1 MISVLIIWLYMILT
15 TGLAGLLIMALC
27 RNVTGY
33 VPRDAVAPALAGIAA
48 VTVYA
53 QVWSLFGGVGPAAD
67 ICMCICLVLAGI
79 YYRRDTGEIL
89 SDIIRDLKS
98 DRLPVIVSILLMIV
112 MAYGA
117 SHGLMHY
124 DTGLYH
130 AQAIRWIEEYGSV
143 PGLTNL
149 HTRLGYNSS
158 AFCFN
163 ALYSFAFTG
172 RSYHVTGAF
181 CALLLAWECAY
192 RPLKERGGLLCASG
206 MARIMGIYYLLIIF
220 DEMVSPASD
229 YYMVCLGFILVIR
242 WMDSVEMYK
251 SETGRDEALA
261 RMSMLA
267 VFTAFILTVKLSGAV
282 FVLLACFPGYV
293 LLREHRGREFAF
305 CVGAG
310 GVTVLPYLTR
320 NIILSG
326 WLLYP
331 STAFGFFDTGWRVP
345 RDTASYD
352 YKEIQVYGR
361 GYTDVSR
368 YDESITRWFGDWYA
382 QMSLTDRLLILAAI
396 VGVAYFVIKCIYYV
410 CRGLKH
416 HESPC
421 LTPEMFPEAVLCI
434 GFVFWL
440 LTSPLMRYG
449 CLYVYLCDALLWG
462 GVIGRI
468 PADRRTVRFAVSA
481 LLMFLCVYKGIM
493 FAAETARAY
502 RSDTWI
508 MQQDYETFDVHAY
521 ELRGDGAHITVYAP
535 DEGDR
540 TGYDPFPSSPWD
552 MSDTV
557 MLRGSDIRAGFK
569 PTE

>member
-1 MISVLIIWLYMILT
+1 MISVLIIWLYMLLT
-15 TGLAGLLIMALC
+15 AGLAGLLVMALC
-27 RNVTGY
+27 RSVTGY
-33 VPRDAVAPALAGIAA
+33 VPRDAVAPLLAGIAA

-53 QVWSLFGGVGPAAD
+53 QIWSLFGGVGMAAN
-67 ICMCICLVLAGI
+67 ICMCVCLILMGI
-79 YYRRDTGEIL
+79 YCRK
-89 SDIIRDLKS
+89 DICGLLKCIVRELKS
-98 DRLPVIVSILLMIV
+98 DRLSVIVSLLLIIV

-143 PGLTNL
+143 PGLANL

-158 AFCFN
+158 AFCLN
-163 ALYSFAFTG
+163 ALYGFAFTG
-172 RSYHVTGAF
+172 QSYHVTGAF

-192 RPLKERGGLLCASG
+192 LPVRNRGGLLCASG
-206 MARIMGIYYLLIIF
+206 LARVMGIYYLLIIF

-242 WMDSVEMYK
+242 WMDTVEKY
-251 SETGRDEALA
+251 TGEDGTDEALA
-261 RMSMLA
+261 RMSLLA
-267 VFTAFILTVKLSGAV
+267 VFSSFILTVKLSGAV
-282 FVLLACFPGYV
+282 FVLLAILPGYR
-293 LLREHRGREFAF
+293 LLREHREREFAF

-310 GVTVLPYLTR
+310 LTTVAPYLVR
-320 NIILSG
+320 NVILSG
-326 WLLYP
+326 WIWYP
-331 STAFGFFDTGWRVP
+331 STALGVFDADWRVP
-345 RDTASYD
+345 RDIASYD
-352 YKEIQVYGR
+352 YREIQVYGR
-361 GYTDVSR
+361 GFTDVSR
-368 YDESITRWFGDWYA
+368 FDESIVRWFGDWYA

-396 VGVAYFVIKCIYYV
+396 VGVAYFVLKCIYYV
-410 CRGLKH
+410 CRGWLH
-416 HESPC
+416 HEPRRLVSE
-421 LTPEMFPEAVLCI
+421 LFPEAVLCI

-462 GVIGRI
+462 GMIGRI
-468 PADRRTVRFAVSA
+468 PADHKTVRFAVSIA
-481 LLMFLCVYKGIM
+481 LLLLCMYKGIM

-508 MQQDYETFDVHAY
+508 RQQDYETFDVHAY
-521 ELRGDGAHITVYAP
+521 EIRGDGTTVTVYAP

-552 MSDTV
+552 VSDTV